1 MKLAQDRRKKID
13 QYVSAVLFKKND
25 GYISVEHIDTASPQ
39 ISLALLLN
47 LIPHIFCNKPL

>member
-1 MKLAQDRRKKID
+1 MIEEKKID

-39 ISLALLLN
+39 ISSALLLK
-47 LIPHIFCNKPL
+47 LIPHIFCNKSL